1 MNGSTPDQLPPLGR
15 KIEPPKPAEPAP
27 QWKPLRPGYE
37 TDGSAVRR
45 VQSQFVSLSS
55 LIAEWDADPEME
67 EHMANARR
75 DWPNAWAEFM
85 KHYRGSYE
93 P

>member
-15 KIEPPKPAEPAP
+15 KIEPPKPAEAAP

-45 VQSQFVSLSS
+45 VPADLSLN
-55 LIAEWDADPEME
+55 P
-67 EHMANARR
+67 
-75 DWPNAWAEFM
+75 WAEFM

>member
-1 MNGSTPDQLPPLGR
+1 MHGGGLAVLPEPWAAMKGSDADALPPLGEKVER
-15 KIEPPKPAEPAP
+15 PKPAEPAP

-45 VQSQFVSLSS
+45 V
-55 LIAEWDADPEME
+55 PEG
-67 EHMANARR
+67 NAMNP
-75 DWPNAWAEFM
+75 WSKYM
-85 KHYRGSYE
+85 KDLGRTS